1 VVWSKFAVRVDV
13 KVAGLG
19 GVLVAPP
26 VVRVYEIVAL
36 KLREN
41 PPVVEHGVALQ
52 GFTREA
58 GTTKIGSA
66 CELTETLLDEI

>member
-1 VVWSKFAVRVDV
+1 MLCGA
-13 KVAGLG
+13 
-19 GVLVAPP
+19 LVTPP
-26 VVRVYEIVAL
+26 VVLVYQIVAL

-41 PPVVEHGVALQ
+41 DPVVEHGVLLQ

-66 CELTETLLDEI
+66 WELTETLLDEI